1 MASFAKDL
9 PGKMVAI
16 WFPISAFIA
25 LGLEHSV
32 ANMFIIPLGIFSGA
46 AVSWKAFLMANLLPV
61 TLGNIVGG
69 AVAVAAVF
77 SFMYGKLGK

>member
-1 MASFAKDL
+1 
-9 PGKMVAI
+9 
-16 WFPISAFIA
+16 
-25 LGLEHSV
+25 
-32 ANMFIIPLGIFSGA
+32 
-46 AVSWKAFLMANLLPV
+46 MANRLPV